1 MNGQDVTEMLSLPA
15 RCDVGETVTVEF
27 NSDSVDMMIY
37 MFDYVRVYIEAV
49 DTAGAV
55 LTDSFVWDDIVLSVR
70 RHASENQHSVR
81 KPQAQSLC

>member
-37 MFDYVRVYIEAV
+37 MFDYVRVYIEAAY
-49 DTAGAV
+49 TAGAA
-55 LTDSFVWDDIVLSVR
+55 LTDSLVWDDTFYLYGGTPQKINIQY
-70 RHASENQHSVR
+70 AS
-81 KPQAQSLC
+81 P